1 LGLKSDGTLVA
12 AGRGAEV
19 ATWNLVLIEYEPQ
32 EGQVGVKAGDWTKY
46 DYTISGWPAGELYPE
61 WMKLEFLSVEGTTAN
76 VRATM
81 HMSDGT
87 EQSDTVPV
95 DLSEGGGEAFELSG
109 FVIPL
114 NLTTGDYFYM
124 SGFGNTAI
132 EGETTRTYA
141 GANRTV
147 VYASFS
153 QYGGQFAYYWDKLSG
168 VMVESSGAYADI
180 AVTCKTTET
189 NMWETTN

>member
-1 LGLKSDGTLVA
+1 M
-12 AGRGAEV
+12 
-19 ATWNLVLIEYEPQ
+19 
-32 EGQVGVKAGDWTKY
+32 GVKAGDWIKY

-95 DLSEGGGEAFELSG
+95 DLSEGGGEASELSG
-109 FVIPL
+109 FVIPP

-124 SGFGNTAI
+124 SGFGNAAI

-153 QYGGQFAYYWDKLSG
+153 QYGSQFTYYWDKLIG
-168 VMVESSGAYADI
+168 VMVEASTTSGDMTG
-180 AVTCKTTET
+180 TCKATET
-189 NMWETTN
+189 NMWGATN